1 MASNAKQRENCS
13 RIHRWTRLG
22 IQIVFLILA
31 PSLFS
36 AAFNGVKYLC
46 TQLGSLAPIEITT
59 FLALLIGT
67 LAFTIVFGR
76 FFCGYACAFGTLG
89 DIVFAICEFVRVKL
103 SLPRVK
109 FAPRVVRALSL
120 LKYVVLVSICLA
132 CVLGVWAS
140 VSQSSPWVSFA
151 AILSGS
157 IEGVGAAAFVALALV
172 IVGMAVRERFFC
184 QFLCPLGAVFSLMP
198 LLGFSAFS
206 RTPEHCAKSCGRCQG
221 TCPVGIWPD
230 ENSAV
235 HGECISCGRCADA
248 CPLGNVNLIA
258 LPKADSVDAKADNAA
273 AAASTPDAAA
283 AANTPDAA
291 VASTLGK
298 TAAAASVNASANAGV
313 KIASAKAADEKTPD
327 TPERPAKPVR
337 KTKDTWRL
345 VRGTETGV
353 VVAKAAALL
362 LVCWALG
369 STRYLPTPQEVFAL
383 EPTADAPATADS
395 SADDASETPSAPA
408 TVELQTRE
416 LPEEK
421 GGVATLELSMPSE
434 ALEGTLKDGTYTGYA
449 LCGLGNDE
457 DWQPYYIEVDVKV
470 SGGKVTEVTR
480 IEGDTEGSIDPT
492 YVYDAAENSLY
503 LDRAIEGTGGRF
515 SKGALDQIQ
524 AFLDS
529 GAQTGGVDTVSG
541 STYSVVSIVQAYNR
555 AVAEAVAQ
563 S

>member
-1 MASNAKQRENCS
+1 MASNAKQRENRS

-120 LKYVVLVSICLA
+120 LKYVVLVGICVA
-132 CVLGVWAS
+132 CVLGVWTS

-151 AILSGS
+151 AVLSGS
-157 IEGVGAAAFVALALV
+157 VEGVGVAAFVTLALV
-172 IVGMAVRERFFC
+172 IAGMAVRERFFC

-206 RTPEHCAKSCGRCQG
+206 RTPEHCAKSCGRCQS

-230 ENSAV
+230 ENSAA

-258 LPKADSVDAKADNAA
+258 LPKAAGVDAKADGVAVAA
-273 AAASTPDAAA
+273 AAAAAVASTPDAAA
-283 AANTPDAA
+283 AAAETPD
-291 VASTLGK
+291 K
-298 TAAAASVNASANAGV
+298 TAAATSV
-313 KIASAKAADEKTPD
+313 KASAKAADEKTPD
-327 TPERPAKPVR
+327 TPARPAKPVR

-383 EPTADAPATADS
+383 EPAADAPVTADLSADAPAASS
-395 SADDASETPSAPA
+395 SANAGETPSAPA

-434 ALEGTLKDGTYTGYA
+434 ALEGALKDGTYTGYA

>member
-1 MASNAKQRENCS
+1 MASNAKQRENRS

-120 LKYVVLVSICLA
+120 LKYVVLVSICVA

-140 VSQSSPWVSFA
+140 ISQSSPWVSFA

-157 IEGVGAAAFVALALV
+157 VEGVGVAAFVTLALV

-230 ENSAV
+230 ENSAA

-258 LPKADSVDAKADNAA
+258 LPKAAGVDVKAD
-273 AAASTPDAAA
+273 
-283 AANTPDAA
+283 
-291 VASTLGK
+291 
-298 TAAAASVNASANAGV
+298 GV
-313 KIASAKAADEKTPD
+313 KTASAKAADEKTPD
-327 TPERPAKPVR
+327 APARPAKPVR

-353 VVAKAAALL
+353 VAAKAAALL

-383 EPTADAPATADS
+383 EPAADAPTTADAPAASS
-395 SADDASETPSAPA
+395 SANAGETLNTPA

-434 ALEGTLKDGTYTGYA
+434 ALEGALKDGTYTGYA